1 MKPFEV
7 SDIQNLRLFRGKRLV
22 LDISHLTIKPDK
34 VTILSGPNGSGKT
47 TLLKVLAGL
56 IKADEGTFRSATQEI
71 SATSAPKE
79 FSGSH
84 LYLHQVA
91 YMFSGTVADNLAFGL
106 KQRKYASSI
115 IKSKIKQTL
124 EWASL
129 THLAYREAKSLSTG
143 EQHQVALARARIL
156 DPQLLLLDET
166 TAHMDKSARI
176 RTYQLIKDLKND
188 GVTMLFAT
196 HEEESQHELDSA
208 TLRIANGK
216 LL

>member
-1 MKPFEV
+1 MRPFEV
-7 SDIQNLRLFRGKRLV
+7 SSVENLRLLRGKRLV
-22 LDISHLTIKPDK
+22 LDIPHLVIKSGT

-56 IKADEGTFRSATQEI
+56 IKADEGTFRSGTREI
-71 SATSAPKE
+71 SSTSAPKQ

-91 YMFSGTVADNLAFGL
+91 YMFSGTVVDNLAFGL
-106 KQRKYASSI
+106 KQRKYANSI
-115 IKSKIKQTL
+115 IRSKIKQTL

-176 RTYQLIKDLKND
+176 RTYQLIRDLQND

-196 HEEESQHELDSA
+196 HEEESEHELDGV
-208 TLRIANGK
+208 TLHIANGK